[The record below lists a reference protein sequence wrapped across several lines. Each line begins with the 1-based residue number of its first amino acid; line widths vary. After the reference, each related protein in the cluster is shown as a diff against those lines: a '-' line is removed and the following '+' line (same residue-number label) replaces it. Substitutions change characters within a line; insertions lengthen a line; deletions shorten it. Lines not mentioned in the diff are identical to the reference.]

1 MSSRTGIFLL
11 VLGQGLTGCSRSASF
26 STPTP
31 TPDPRPTY
39 TLSGLVFIETP
50 DGRVPLDNVAI
61 EEANSHR
68 RATSGK
74 DGFYSLPGL
83 YAVSNSVSASRWWG
97 YVSYTKA
104 LTISGDTRLD
114 IEVPSYS
121 LSGVVFERTPTGTEP
136 IEGVDVYCDGCGSP
150 YGHTSAITD
159 AHGFYSLAYTY
170 PGINPLL
177 ISKDGY
183 GDPPGQPPGTVRGY
197 LSRQPMV
204 NGDTRFDIE
213 LVRR

>member
-1 MSSRTGIFLL
+1 VHFKTGIFL
-11 VLGQGLTGCSRSASF
+11 VVIGQALAGCGRSASL

-39 TLSGLVFIETP
+39 TLSGTVFIETP
-50 DGRVPLDNVAI
+50 EGRVPLDRVRI

-68 RATSGK
+68 SAMTDK

-83 YAVSNSVSASRWWG
+83 YAATNSVSASRW
-97 YVSYTKA
+97 YIPSYTNA

-114 IEVPSYS
+114 IELPSYV

-136 IEGVDVYCDGCGSP
+136 IEGVEVYCDGCGSP
-150 YGHTSAITD
+150 FGHTSAITD
-159 AHGFYSLAYTY
+159 AHGFYSLAYTF

-177 ISKDGY
+177 IWKDGY
-183 GDPPGQPPGTVRGY
+183 GDLPGQPPGTVRGS

-204 NGDTRFDIE
+204 NGNTKFDIE
-213 LVRR
+213 LARH

>member
-1 MSSRTGIFLL
+1 MSLRTGILL
-11 VLGQGLTGCSRSASF
+11 LMLTQGLAGCGRSASF
-26 STPTP
+26 STPTMP
-31 TPDPRPTY
+31 TPDSRPTY
-39 TLSGLVFIETP
+39 TLSGVAFIETP
-50 DGRVPLDNVAI
+50 AGRYVLDGVRV

-68 RATSGK
+68 IAMTGK
-74 DGFYSLPGL
+74 EGL
-83 YAVSNSVSASRWWG
+83 YSIAGLNAVNNSVSASRWD
-97 YVSYTKA
+97 VVTYTKV

-114 IEVPSYS
+114 IELPTYT

-136 IEGVDVYCDGCGSP
+136 IEGVEVYCDGCGAP
-150 YGHTSAITD
+150 DGHTSAITD

-170 PGINPLL
+170 SGTNPLL
-177 ISKDGY
+177 IRRNGY